1 MVFELLNAGL
11 LHDENGKLSNR
22 MRIKALDLLGF
33 GIWENAQDI
42 NELHTKRASQENY
55 DMVNGKQVEV
65 KEIDNHDLHINEH
78 IAYVLSSEFSN
89 RQKYGKEIEQ
99 KILNHIKQH
108 KKYKQIETSI
118 TNANINQQGE

>member
-55 DMVNGKQVEV
+55 DIVKGKSVSV

-89 RQKYGKEIEQ
+89 KSKHSEQIEQ
-99 KILNHIKQH
+99 QILNHIKQH
-108 KKYKQIETSI
+108 KNFKALEAMV
-118 TNANINQQGE
+118 ANSANQGE